1 MQVEGG
7 HTSCH
12 IIAFGVWLVGGACG
26 EWWVVELRFFVDV
39 EREVGVEYEDSPRQ
53 VLPERPPAQVLVVV
67 NDMFFVLDLI
77 LQD

>member
-1 MQVEGG
+1 VEGG

-26 EWWVVELRFFVDV
+26 ERWVVELRFFVDV
-39 EREVGVEYEDSPRQ
+39 ELEVGVEYEDSPRQ
-53 VLPERPPAQVLVVV
+53 VPPERPPAQVLVVV